1 MLKTVVS
8 IFLPCPQIRFPFSVN
23 DATSTWSPKRE
34 AESHLST
41 LPPSPTKHWVLTILF
56 PWHPPVS
63 APPLHPQ
70 STGSWQAPN
79 CSPCLWTHFLLPLP
93 PEKGSAIF
101 FCQGPDGEHF
111 WLCGP
116 NGLHHDYSTLP
127 LQCESSTD
135 NMQKNECG
143 CDPTKLY
150 LQRQVEGE
158 IRPTGHSWLAPALH
172 WDQSDLFKSQV
183 TSCSLSCLKAF
194 SASPS
199 APSSS
204 QSPVDLAPCQLSHW
218 RLHYSPCII
227 CGSVLFAIPRTRG
240 SICQCHTFVHLSP
253 QPRKLLIFLPPS
265 FWGCCSSL

>member
-1 MLKTVVS
+1 MQP
-8 IFLPCPQIRFPFSVN
+8 LPGHP
-23 DATSTWSPKRE
+23 RE
-34 AESHLST
+34 KQRVIWA
-41 LPPSPTKHWVLTILF
+41 PSL
-56 PWHPPVS
+56 HPP
-63 APPLHPQ
+63 PN
-70 STGSWQAPN
+70 TESWQFYSLDIP
-79 CSPCLWTHFLLPLP
+79 LYLPLLSVLSLLAP
-93 PEKGSAIF
+93 GRLLTGLLASELTVSSLFLQKRGQQFF
-101 FCQGPDGEHF
+101 FCQGQHF

-158 IRPTGHSWLAPALH
+158 ICPTGHSWLAPALH

-199 APSSS
+199 APGSS
-204 QSPVDLAPCQLSHW
+204 QSLVDLAPCQLSHW
-218 RLHYSPCII
+218 RLHYGPCII